1 MATKKRAPR
10 EPDTH
15 VRMQLNAVLVLKVSS
30 RDGLPS
36 GLLDVDIN
44 EFVIKRSRFPIAIQV
59 FGIAGLVDHY
69 KFKLWR
75 EKALAA
81 GAKKI
86 GDVPEPTDAEIDA
99 ACPFGA
105 VEGGAGFNW
114 SVTKAKRP
122 K

>member
-1 MATKKRAPR
+1 VTSTVRTKKKRAPR

-15 VRMQLNAVLVLKVSS
+15 VRMQLNAVLVLKKPG
-30 RDGLPS
+30 DGLPS
-36 GLLDVDIN
+36 GLLDIDIN
-44 EFVIKRSRFPIAIQV
+44 EFVI
-59 FGIAGLVDHY
+59 AGLIDHY

-81 GAKKI
+81 GAKRV

-114 SVTKAKRP
+114 SATKAKVP